1 MKRTCIQCGKEFEL
15 SNSEIGFYKKRKLSL
30 PKRCK
35 ECRDKNKKG
44 KQDGSNENPE
54 QKRVDFAGTK
64 ENESGKTRNTS
75 GKVSNAG
82 GNASNTSAPKVQI
95 GKNAEN
101 SRGAA
106 ADAGDNKGTKKM
118 PKLAAILICAAAI
131 LYYLITGQL
140 PQTDVSKQ
148 NEISYTFR
156 SEKLFEEH
164 YEKHGIEMG
173 FATAEDYLEGANLV
187 IADPDALHKIEAEDG
202 DDIYFLEDTNEFVV
216 VSTDGYIRTYFE
228 PEDGIEYYERQ

>member
-35 ECRDKNKKG
+35 ECRDKNKKA
-44 KQDGSNENPE
+44 KQDGSSEKPE

-64 ENESGKTRNTS
+64 ENPSGKINESADTRN
-75 GKVSNAG
+75 
-82 GNASNTSAPKVQI
+82 
-95 GKNAEN
+95 
-101 SRGAA
+101 
-106 ADAGDNKGTKKM
+106 NKGNRKM

-140 PQTDVSKQ
+140 PQTDVPKQ
-148 NEISYTFR
+148 DEISYTFR